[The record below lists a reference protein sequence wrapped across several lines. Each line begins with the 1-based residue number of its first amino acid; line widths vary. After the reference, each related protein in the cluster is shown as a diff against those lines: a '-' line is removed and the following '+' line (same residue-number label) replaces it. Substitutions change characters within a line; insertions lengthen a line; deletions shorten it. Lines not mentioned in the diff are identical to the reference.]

1 MGKKVHVNLNRF
13 KQNLQGIM
21 VNNVGINMHFLL
33 EILNTDKHI
42 TVRIEFLSRV
52 SSIKV
57 RPLRSGIR

>member
-1 MGKKVHVNLNRF
+1 
-13 KQNLQGIM
+13 M

-33 EILNTDKHI
+33 EVLNTDKHI